1 MAASKYID
9 YFEDI
14 VTYWIKSLGT
24 IGEIMEILGE
34 VQSKWSFLENLFIG
48 SEEVKKELPT
58 ESEAFIGIDKEVQEI
73 LKEGK
78 NVMNCLKY
86 CN

>member
-9 YFEDI
+9 YFEKQ

-34 VQSKWSFLENLFIG
+34 V
-48 SEEVKKELPT
+48 
-58 ESEAFIGIDKEVQEI
+58 
-73 LKEGK
+73 
-78 NVMNCLKY
+78 
-86 CN
+86 